1 MRVKK
6 TKTSWRHLVEMFS
19 YGKQC
24 CLDKMK
30 AAKNKREY
38 MYWRTKFQ
46 QINEAEETAWF
57 IIDTFEKAKK

>member
-6 TKTSWRHLVEMFS
+6 TKTSWRHLVEMAS

-30 AAKNKREY
+30 SAKTKREY
-38 MYWRTKFQ
+38 MYWRCKFEE
-46 QINEAEETAWF
+46 IHEAEITAWF
-57 IIDTFEKAKK
+57 IIDNFEKL